1 MSDAARDILTVNAGS
16 GSLHVDCFA
25 WDSDEPT
32 ASHDLDWQGAGHDTQ
47 SYTDAVGQVLER
59 IDRVRI
65 AAVGHRVV
73 HGGTRYQRGVL
84 VDEDVKR
91 TIHEFAPLAP
101 QHNPVALAVIDAI
114 ERALPNVPQV
124 AAFDTAFHHSLP
136 PQAYLYGVP
145 YRWFED
151 WGVRRFGF
159 HGLSHAYCAERAAML
174 LGRPLAQM
182 KIVTCH
188 LGSGCSLAAVDGGRS
203 IATTMGY
210 TPLDGVVMG
219 SRSGVVDPGL
229 LLHLLEQGK
238 LDVATLRDT
247 LSHDSGLKGLSG
259 ISADMRDVSAAKDA
273 GDARAALAVAVYTAR
288 IRESIGALA
297 AALGGL
303 DAITFADG
311 VGENCPEIRAAIMTP
326 LAWLGI
332 ALDDAANAHAQ
343 PDVDVAATDSRVRVL
358 VIHTRETLMV
368 AREVRR
374 TLPLSIS

>member
-1 MSDAARDILTVNAGS
+1 MSNAARDILTVNAGS
-16 GSLHVDCFA
+16 GSMHVDLFP
-25 WDSDEPT
+25 WDGDEPLE
-32 ASHDLDWQGAGHDTQ
+32 SHDLDWQGAGHDTQ
-47 SYTDAVGQVLER
+47 AYTDAVGQALAQF
-59 IDRVRI
+59 DRARI

-73 HGGTRYQRGVL
+73 HGGTRYQRGVR

-91 TIHEFAPLAP
+91 TIREFAPLAP
-101 QHNPVALAVIDAI
+101 QHNPVALAVIEAI
-114 ERALPNVPQV
+114 ERALPGVPQV
-124 AAFDTAFHHSLP
+124 AAFDTAFHHSLSP
-136 PQAYLYGVP
+136 PAYLYGLP
-145 YRWFED
+145 YAWYED
-151 WGVRRFGF
+151 WGMRRFGF
-159 HGLSHAYCAERAAML
+159 HGLSHAYCAERAAAL

-182 KIVTCH
+182 KIITCH

-219 SRSGVVDPGL
+219 SRSGAVDPGL

-238 LDVATLRDT
+238 LEVAALRDA

-259 ISADMRDVSAAKDA
+259 ISADMREISAAKDS
-273 GDARAALAVAVYTAR
+273 GDARATLAVEVYTAR

-311 VGENCPEIRAAIMTP
+311 VGENCPEIRAAIVAP
-326 LAWLGI
+326 LAWLGV
-332 ALDDAANAHAQ
+332 ALDDAANAHTQ
-343 PDVDVAATDSRVRVL
+343 PDADVAVADSRVRVL
-358 VIHTRETLMV
+358 VIRTRETLMV

-374 TLPLSIS
+374 ALPRAR